1 MINNSTL
8 FITFVTVLLLD
19 QDSSH
24 LPGRHLSVV
33 GVGVVVPLDG
43 GQVGVVREEDR
54 LYQTLALLAPEAGRD
69 GDVAE
74 LVEDLVRLAV
84 DRILTTDQL
93 ASVSIIKLHA
103 EPF

>member
-43 GQVGVVREEDR
+43 GKVSVVRK
-54 LYQTLALLAPEAGRD
+54 
-69 GDVAE
+69 
-74 LVEDLVRLAV
+74 V
-84 DRILTTDQL
+84 DWL
-93 ASVSIIKLHA
+93 
-103 EPF
+103 